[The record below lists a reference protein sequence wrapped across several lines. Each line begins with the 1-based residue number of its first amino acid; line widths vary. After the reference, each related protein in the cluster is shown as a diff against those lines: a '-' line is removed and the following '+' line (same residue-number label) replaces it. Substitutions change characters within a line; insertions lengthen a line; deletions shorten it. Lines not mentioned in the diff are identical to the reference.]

1 MVIKEDI
8 EYRIDRILAEKFE
21 CSADKI
27 CAMKKSSFLSNE
39 VGFSAVD
46 LLEFFLEIEKEFRIC
61 FKREEILAVQFD
73 DYIEL
78 VEAVNKSLEGEML

>member
-46 LLEFFLEIEKEFRIC
+46 LLEFFWKLR
-61 FKREEILAVQFD
+61 
-73 DYIEL
+73 
-78 VEAVNKSLEGEML
+78 KSLEFVLKEKKFWLFSLMII